1 MVVFLQNEPQSCE
14 GSTFNQML
22 KNKAFKKKLGSPIE
36 KYSQKT
42 LNGHLKRISFK
53 KKYAKVKIQAR

>member
-42 LNGHLKRISFK
+42 LNGHLKKDIL
-53 KKYAKVKIQAR
+53 